1 MDLIDPGHTPYL
13 FLFGALLAFSAVLFG
28 IAALYT
34 NGMVLK
40 RVPAAAFLEDVTARL
55 AAKREELKAVEL
67 AEEERRREARESL
80 VELERVRAAR
90 QAEEERLSVI
100 RVDIEASKDEARRAE
115 EVSADLAAKL
125 EKLAVVE
132 QELLAKE
139 ERLEEL
145 ARREDRV
152 ADAEIRI
159 DEVEARI
166 AELTNAK
173 TKAQEEFDR
182 TTGDLAAKREELK
195 AAELGVAEAT
205 AKAEEAQK
213 SLEAARSEATAM
225 EDRVAELQRQAQVLG
240 EEAKAIEE
248 RTREAEARIVEL
260 ADARTKAQEELDRT
274 TGDLAAKREEL
285 KAAELGVAEATA
297 KAEDVQKGLEA
308 ARSEATAME
317 DRVAELQCQAQVL
330 VEEAKAIE
338 ERTREAEARAEAA
351 GKAAAAA
358 EEAAA
363 TQRTLLAEAEKASA
377 EAVSALEGKR
387 KEVLEAERSVAV
399 LQVRASALEA
409 EILRLRGE
417 HAGGSAADAD
427 GKAPPLDLERVPECL
442 GAQEEDGRIKPA
454 MAKRLARTDE
464 RDALESVRKHLS
476 ALKLSFPE
484 RTLKAFHTC
493 LKVSPISPIT
503 VLAGISGTGK
513 SQLPRR
519 YAEAMGLHFLKVAV
533 QPRWDGPQDILGFYN
548 YLEKSYKATDL
559 ARAMTHLDPVNW
571 PDRARPFQG
580 HMMLVL
586 LDEMNLA
593 RVEYYFSEFLSGLEG
608 RPLPGTETE
617 DRVRKLSLQ
626 LDLGRI
632 GKGVRSLYA
641 GHNILFV
648 GSMNEDEST
657 LSLSDKVLD
666 RSNLLRFPRPETL
679 ANEPPSDHDA
689 AFDAHL
695 PEEQWR
701 SWCRR
706 FDALP
711 DPVKTN
717 AKDWVRRLNEA
728 MDSMGRPFGHRLNQ
742 AILSYVANY
751 PGSDDQ
757 GVARIAF
764 ADQIEQR
771 ILPKLRGV
779 ELADSAAPLEKLH
792 GLIANDLKDDELA
805 KALRDA
811 MADDGTGR
819 TFNWRGVRRTT

>member
-1 MDLIDPGHTPYL
+1 MDLIDPGFTPYL
-13 FLFGALLAFSAVLFG
+13 FLIGAFLAFAAVVVG
-28 IAALYT
+28 GVALYA

-40 RVPAAAFLEDVTARL
+40 RVPAAAFLEDVAARL
-55 AAKREELKAVEL
+55 AAKREELKAV
-67 AEEERRREARESL
+67 AISEEERRREAREAL

-90 QAEEERLSVI
+90 QAEEERLSAI

-115 EVSADLAAKL
+115 EISAELAEKFQRLAEVERDL
-125 EKLAVVE
+125 
-132 QELLAKE
+132 QAKE

-145 ARREDRV
+145 KRREARV
-152 ADAEIRI
+152 DDAEVRIGEIEAAISALADARS
-159 DEVEARI
+159 
-166 AELTNAK
+166 
-173 TKAQEEFDR
+173 KAQEELER
-182 TTGDLAAKREELK
+182 TSGDLQAKRDELQ
-195 AAELGVAEAT
+195 AAELGVAEAAT
-205 AKAEEAQK
+205 QAEAAHRE
-213 SLEAARSEATAM
+213 LEAARGAADALEN
-225 EDRVAELQRQAQVLG
+225 RIAELR
-240 EEAKAIEE
+240 
-248 RTREAEARIVEL
+248 RL
-260 ADARTKAQEELDRT
+260 ADAGGEEV
-274 TGDLAAKREEL
+274 AA
-285 KAAELGVAEATA
+285 
-297 KAEDVQKGLEA
+297 
-308 ARSEATAME
+308 
-317 DRVAELQCQAQVL
+317 
-330 VEEAKAIE
+330 I
-338 ERTREAEARAEAA
+338 EARAHEARERA
-351 GKAAAAA
+351 DAADRAATVA

-363 TQRTLLAEAEKASA
+363 AQRALLADAETAAA
-377 EAVSALEGKR
+377 EAAAALDRKR
-387 KEVLEAERSVAV
+387 EDMLQAEQAVAV

-417 HAGGSAADAD
+417 HAGGSAAGAD
-427 GKAPPLDLERVPECL
+427 GTPAPLDLERVPECL
-442 GAQEEDGRIKPA
+442 GTEDADGNVKPA

-464 RDALESVRKHLS
+464 RDALEDVRKHLA

-548 YLEKSYKATDL
+548 YLEKTYKATDL
-559 ARAMTHLDPVNW
+559 ARAMVHLDPVNW

-608 RPLPGTETE
+608 RPLPGTETA

-641 GHNILFV
+641 GHNTLFV

-666 RSNLLRFPRPETL
+666 RSNLLRFPRPEAL

-819 TFNWRGVRRTT
+819 TFNWRGVRRTA

>member
-1 MDLIDPGHTPYL
+1 MDLIDPGFTHYL
-13 FLFGALLAFSAVLFG
+13 FLFGAFLALSAVVVG
-28 IAALYT
+28 GVALYT

-67 AEEERRREARESL
+67 SEEERRREAREVL
-80 VELERVRAAR
+80 VELERIRAAR
-90 QAEEERLSVI
+90 QADEERLSAI
-100 RVDIEASKDEARRAE
+100 RADIEASKDEARRAE
-115 EVSADLAAKL
+115 EISIELT
-125 EKLAVVE
+125 EKLQRLAEVE
-132 QELLAKE
+132 RDLRAKE
-139 ERLEEL
+139 ERVEEL
-145 ARREDRV
+145 KHREANV
-152 ADAEIRI
+152 ADAEARLGEI
-159 DEVEARI
+159 EAAI
-166 AELTNAK
+166 TALAEAEA
-173 TKAQEEFDR
+173 KAQEKFDR
-182 TTGDLAAKREELK
+182 TNDDLQAKRTELQ
-195 AAELGVAEAT
+195 AVELGVTEAV
-205 AKAEEAQK
+205 ANA
-213 SLEAARSEATAM
+213 EAARRELDATRSAA
-225 EDRVAELQRQAQVLG
+225 EELERRISELQRQAQIRG
-240 EEAKAIEE
+240 EEIE
-248 RTREAEARIVEL
+248 AL
-260 ADARTKAQEELDRT
+260 DARSRD
-274 TGDLAAKREEL
+274 
-285 KAAELGVAEATA
+285 AEV
-297 KAEDVQKGLEA
+297 
-308 ARSEATAME
+308 
-317 DRVAELQCQAQVL
+317 
-330 VEEAKAIE
+330 
-338 ERTREAEARAEAA
+338 RAEAA
-351 GKAAAAA
+351 ERAAAAAA
-358 EEAAA
+358 EAEGA
-363 TQRTLLAEAEKASA
+363 QQVLLADAEKAAA
-377 EAVSALEGKR
+377 EAASMLER
-387 KEVLEAERSVAV
+387 KQDEVLQAERTVTL

-417 HAGGSAADAD
+417 HSSGTGNVAGGKAA
-427 GKAPPLDLERVPECL
+427 PLDLERVPECL
-442 GAQEEDGRIKPA
+442 GAEDEDGRIKPA
-454 MAKRLARTDE
+454 MDTRLPRADE
-464 RDALESVRKHLS
+464 RDALERVRKHLNT
-476 ALKLSFPE
+476 LKLSFPE
-484 RTLKAFHTC
+484 RTLKAFHTS
-493 LKVSPISPIT
+493 LKVSPISPLT

-519 YAEAMGLHFLKVAV
+519 YAEAMGLHFLKIAV

-548 YLEKSYKATDL
+548 YLEKTYKATDL
-559 ARAMTHLDPVNW
+559 ARAMVHLDPVNW
-571 PDRARPFQG
+571 PDRARQFQG

-608 RPLPGTETE
+608 RPLPGTETV
-617 DRVRKLSLQ
+617 DLVRKLSLQ

-666 RSNLLRFPRPETL
+666 RSNLLRFPRPEKL
-679 ANEPPSDHDA
+679 ANEPPSDQVSVFHK
-689 AFDAHL
+689 HL

-706 FDALP
+706 FEDLP

-728 MDSMGRPFGHRLNQ
+728 MDGMGRPFGHRLNQ

-779 ELADSAAPLEKLH
+779 ELADSVAPLEKLH
-792 GLIANDLKDDELA
+792 GLVANELKDEELA

-819 TFNWRGVRRTT
+819 TFNWRGVRRSA

>member
-1 MDLIDPGHTPYL
+1 MDLIDPGFTPAL
-13 FLFGALLAFSAVLFG
+13 FLIGALLAFAAVVIG
-28 IAALYT
+28 GVALYA

-40 RVPAAAFLEDVTARL
+40 RVPAAAFLEEVAARL
-55 AAKREELKAVEL
+55 SAKREELTLIEL
-67 AEEERRREARESL
+67 SEEERRREAREAL
-80 VELERVRAAR
+80 VELERVRAVR
-90 QAEEERLSVI
+90 QAEEERLSAI

-115 EVSADLAAKL
+115 EISAELAEKFQRLAEVERDLRD
-125 EKLAVVE
+125 
-132 QELLAKE
+132 KE

-145 ARREDRV
+145 GRREARIDDAEKHIGDIETAIHAL
-152 ADAEIRI
+152 ADAKAQAQEDLDRTNGDLQAKR
-159 DEVEARI
+159 DELQMVELGVTEAAAQAEAARKYLDAARNATNELEDRI
-166 AELTNAK
+166 AELRQQAHV
-173 TKAQEEFDR
+173 
-182 TTGDLAAKREELK
+182 GDGEIAA
-195 AAELGVAEAT
+195 
-205 AKAEEAQK
+205 
-213 SLEAARSEATAM
+213 
-225 EDRVAELQRQAQVLG
+225 
-240 EEAKAIEE
+240 I
-248 RTREAEARIVEL
+248 EARIRDAQER
-260 ADARTKAQEELDRT
+260 ADAANR
-274 TGDLAAKREEL
+274 
-285 KAAELGVAEATA
+285 
-297 KAEDVQKGLEA
+297 
-308 ARSEATAME
+308 
-317 DRVAELQCQAQVL
+317 
-330 VEEAKAIE
+330 
-338 ERTREAEARAEAA
+338 
-351 GKAAAAA
+351 AAAAA
-358 EEAAA
+358 QDAAA
-363 TQRTLLAEAEKASA
+363 AQRDLLAGAEKAAA
-377 EAVSALEGKR
+377 EAVS
-387 KEVLEAERSVAV
+387 VLERTQEEVAQAERSVAI
-399 LQVRASALEA
+399 LHVRAAALEA

-417 HAGGSAADAD
+417 HAGGSDADA
-427 GKAPPLDLERVPECL
+427 KTPPLDLERVPECL
-442 GAQEEDGRIKPA
+442 GAEDEDGRVKPA

-464 RDALESVRKHLS
+464 RDALDGVRRHLA

-503 VLAGISGTGK
+503 VLSGISGTGK

-519 YAEAMGLHFLKVAV
+519 YSEAMGLHFLKVAV

-548 YLEKSYKATDL
+548 YLEKTYKATDL
-559 ARAMTHLDPVNW
+559 ARAMVHLDPVNW
-571 PDRARPFQG
+571 PDRARPFNG

-608 RPLPGTETE
+608 RPMPGTETE

-641 GHNILFV
+641 GHNLLFV

-666 RSNLLRFPRPETL
+666 RSNLLRFSRPETL
-679 ANEPPSDHDA
+679 ANEPPTDHDA

-695 PEEQWR
+695 PQEQWR

-706 FDALP
+706 FEELP
-711 DPVKTN
+711 DPVKSN

-757 GVARIAF
+757 GVARVAF

-779 ELADSAAPLEKLH
+779 ELSDSAAPLEKLH
-792 GLIANDLKDDELA
+792 GLIGNELKDEELA

-819 TFNWRGVRRTT
+819 TFNWRGVRRTA

>member
-13 FLFGALLAFSAVLFG
+13 FLFGALLACSAVLFG

-40 RVPAAAFLEDVTARL
+40 RVPAAAFLEDVAARL
-55 AAKREELKAVEL
+55 AAKREELRAVEL

-80 VELERVRAAR
+80 IELERVRAAR

-115 EVSADLAAKL
+115 EVSAELAAKL
-125 EKLAVVE
+125 EKLAVAE
-132 QELLAKE
+132 QELRAKE

-145 ARREDRV
+145 ARREARV

-159 DEVEARI
+159 GEVEARI
-166 AELTNAK
+166 A
-173 TKAQEEFDR
+173 
-182 TTGDLAAKREELK
+182 
-195 AAELGVAEAT
+195 
-205 AKAEEAQK
+205 
-213 SLEAARSEATAM
+213 
-225 EDRVAELQRQAQVLG
+225 
-240 EEAKAIEE
+240 
-248 RTREAEARIVEL
+248 EL
-260 ADARTKAQEELDRT
+260 ADARTKAQEELDRA
-274 TGDLAAKREEL
+274 TGDLVAKREEL
-285 KAAELGVAEATA
+285 KAAELSIAEAAA
-297 KAEDVQKGLEA
+297 KAEEVQRSLET
-308 ARSEATAME
+308 ARSAA
-317 DRVAELQCQAQVL
+317 VALEERIADLQRQAQARAEEVKA
-330 VEEAKAIE
+330 VEE
-338 ERTREAEARAEAA
+338 RVRDAEARAEAA
-351 GKAAAAA
+351 GRAAAAA

-363 TQRTLLAEAEKASA
+363 TQRALLADAEKATA
-377 EAVSALEGKR
+377 EAASTLEGKR
-387 KEVLEAERSVAV
+387 EEVLQAERSFTV

-417 HAGGSAADAD
+417 HAGSSAAGAD

-442 GAQEEDGRIKPA
+442 GAQDEDGRIKPA

-464 RDALESVRKHLS
+464 RDALESARKHLS

-548 YLEKSYKATDL
+548 YLEKTYKATDL

-608 RPLPGTETE
+608 RPLPGKETE

-701 SWCRR
+701 GWCRQ
-706 FDALP
+706 FVELP

-717 AKDWVRRLNEA
+717 AKDWVRRLNES

-792 GLIANDLKDDELA
+792 SLIANELKDDELA

-819 TFNWRGVRRTT
+819 TFNWRGVRRTA